1 MEELY
6 NDVRE
11 STNRNNISNQNR
23 LARVMASLLQDAV
36 NQQQVHD
43 AAFEVSAAVS
53 AHMCQYESVLATT
66 MSKLLV
72 ATATHEIQA
81 VADKRPPKPNAKVIK
96 HAVKMKVVTEGAP
109 KTIYGSHVKA
119 LISNAQKTI
128 TMQTMIDNGVPQPLA
143 QQAAGDVYDPVVG
156 AGAASD
162 DIWGPVV

>member
-1 MEELY
+1 MK
-6 NDVRE
+6 
-11 STNRNNISNQNR
+11 
-23 LARVMASLLQDAV
+23 SLLQEAV
-36 NQQQVHD
+36 NQQQIHD
-43 AAFEVSAAVS
+43 AAFAVSAAVS
-53 AHMCQYESVLATT
+53 AHMFQYESALATT

-72 ATATHEIQA
+72 ATAKHEIQA
-81 VADKRPPKPNAKVIK
+81 NAKVIKPNAKVIK
-96 HAVKMKVVTEGAP
+96 HTVKMKVVTEVATN
-109 KTIYGSHVKA
+109 KIQVSHVKA